1 MIKPKV
7 RNLPDVYKP
16 LYELPKDTHTIV
28 LLGGRGSGK
37 TYQISN
43 FIAVS
48 ATIHKKRCVVI
59 RDEKALI
66 KETILN
72 EIWERYE
79 TANNSCNGWLDK
91 QFIKNEH
98 ELKDRKTGKTLIY
111 TKGFRASDNRKKA
124 NLKGASDIDIA
135 IIEEGEDIR
144 DEEKFNTFVDS
155 LRKEG
160 CLVIIILNTPDI
172 GHFLLKNYFNLLTTE
187 HDGYFLPQPKQL
199 KGVVQFFTTYKDNT
213 FLPANVIDRYEQYGN
228 RPDKHYYLTSILGL
242 ASSGRQGQVHKNFKP
257 IKRDDYMALP
267 FKEYYGQDFGNPSPA
282 ALVGVK
288 FDGQKVYCRC
298 INYKPMSSLEIGKL
312 YCTLGFGN
320 LDRIIA
326 DNADAMS
333 IIKLKN
339 GFKHNELTQDDIDRY
354 PRLLQGF
361 YILPCVKIGIKESID
376 LMNNHDMFAVEE
388 DIELWDEINNR
399 IYEKDKNG
407 DLTNNPEAGHDHCL
421 DGIAYVIADQRG
433 KRKFEA
439 RTN

>member
-1 MIKPKV
+1 MNVKIKCPE
-7 RNLPDVYKP
+7 VYRI
-16 LYELPKDTHTIV
+16 LYNLPKDTHTIV

-37 TYQISN
+37 TYQVSQ
-43 FIAVS
+43 FIAYM
-48 ATIHKKRCVVI
+48 ATMHRKRCVVI

-72 EIWERYE
+72 EIWERYN
-79 TANNSCNGWLDK
+79 TANDNSNGYLDK
-91 QFIKNEH
+91 LFLKNET

-111 TKGFRASDNRKKA
+111 TKGFRASDNKKRA

-172 GHFLLKNYFNLLTTE
+172 GHFILKNNFNLLPSE
-187 HDGYFLPQPKQL
+187 HDGYFQPQPKQL
-199 KGVVQFFTTYKDNT
+199 KGVVQIFTTYKDNT
-213 FLPANVIDRYEQYGN
+213 YLPQNVIDRYEAYGE
-228 RPDKHYYLTSILGL
+228 RPDKHYYYTAIKGL

-257 IKRDDYMALP
+257 IKRADYMKLQ

-282 ALVGVK
+282 ALIGVK
-288 FDGQKVYCRC
+288 FDGQKVYCRG

-320 LDRIIA
+320 NDKIIA

-339 GFKHNELTQDDIDRY
+339 GFKRQELTDDDVKRY

-361 YILPCVKIGIKESID
+361 YVVPCVKIGIKESID
-376 LMNNHDMFAVEE
+376 LANNHELYAVEE
-388 DIELWDEINNR
+388 DVELWDEINNR

-407 DLTNNPEAGHDHCL
+407 DLTNNPEAGHDHYL
-421 DGIAYVIADQRG
+421 DGLLYCIVDQRG
-433 KRKFEA
+433 KRKLSI
-439 RTN
+439 TSQ